1 MSPQLY
7 IVGISIINYILDF
20 DDEERN
26 VVKSLDDEGELTV
39 EDFHGDIQKI
49 LDIVRGNYD
58 GCEEASGIILFVHF
72 CPII

>member
-1 MSPQLY
+1 M
-7 IVGISIINYILDF
+7 
-20 DDEERN
+20 
-26 VVKSLDDEGELTV
+26 TV

-72 CPII
+72 CPIIKLSLSRDHLKVSKISMSFDLLGKNFKVYE